1 MASRVVTKLVAA
13 IAVTLAVELT
23 EQILDHMGV
32 SKETAKLPRE
42 IIKALAAAISGILTE
57 SALGD
62 SADATFD
69 DSGADVSG

>member
-1 MASRVVTKLVAA
+1 MASRIATKLVAA

-23 EQILDHMGV
+23 EQVLDRLGV

-69 DSGADVSG
+69 DPGAAGSD